1 MAIADA
7 RARRE
12 ELTSGPLF
20 FKMLWF
26 AVPLMLSGMLQ
37 LLFSAMDMVVVGQ
50 FVSSDAVASIGTT
63 YSVTNLLVNLF
74 VGLSVGTSVAVSQ
87 GLGARNDNE
96 VERIAHTSVTVS
108 VLGGLVLGVI
118 GFFAAKPLLSLMSTP
133 AGLLDQAALYMKI
146 YFLGMPVT
154 ALYNFASAVLRSS
167 GDTRRPLIFLT
178 IAGVLNV
185 GLNLFFVIVC
195 KMRVEGVALATILSQ
210 AVSAGLVVWWL
221 CRLKTAVHLDLKKLK
236 IHKRSLLKIIKI
248 GVPAGVQGTLFALS
262 NVLIQSSVNAF
273 GSTAMAGNAASAS
286 IEGFEYVALDAPQ
299 HASLTFTGQNVGAKK
314 PERIRRVLWICMLLE
329 TIFGTLF
336 FGVFM
341 LFGKPLIGLYIPDNP
356 AAMPYALTRL
366 MVFAVTYALCGY
378 MNVLVGS
385 LRGMGAS
392 LLPTFVTLT
401 GVCGFRIL
409 WIYTFF
415 TLPAFHSLLWLYL
428 SYPISWVLTAA
439 AHAVCY
445 VFVGR
450 KLKRRWAAEKPLP
463 NA

>member
-1 MAIADA
+1 MATLAT
-7 RARRE
+7 RAQRE
-12 ELTSGPLF
+12 DMTNGPLF

-26 AVPLMLSGMLQ
+26 ALPLMLSGMLQ

-50 FVSSDAVASIGTT
+50 FVSSDSVAAIGTT

-74 VGLSVGTSVAVSQ
+74 VGLSVGTSVTVAQS
-87 GLGARNDNE
+87 LGAKNDAE
-96 VERIAHTSVTVS
+96 VHRVVHTSVTVS
-108 VLGGLVLGVI
+108 VLGGIVLGVI
-118 GFFAAKPLLSLMSTP
+118 GFFAAKPLLGLMSTP
-133 AGLLDQAALYMKI
+133 DVLLDQAALYMKI

-195 KMRVEGVALATILSQ
+195 RMRVEGVALATVLSQ

-236 IHKRSLLKIIKI
+236 IYKNSLLKIVKI

-262 NVLIQSSVNAF
+262 NVLIQSSVNSF
-273 GSTAMAGNAASAS
+273 GRTAMAGNAASAS
-286 IEGFEYVALDAPQ
+286 IEGFEFIALDAPQ
-299 HASLTFTGQNVGAKK
+299 HAALTFTGQNVGAQK

-329 TIFGTLF
+329 TIFGAV
-336 FGVFM
+336 FGLVFW

-356 AAMPYALTRL
+356 AAMPFALTRL
-366 MVFAVTYALCGY
+366 MVFAITYALCGY

-428 SYPISWVLTAA
+428 SYPISWALTIV
-439 AHAVCY
+439 AHGVCY
-445 VFVGR
+445 VIVR
-450 KLKRRWAAEKPLP
+450 RRLLRRWTVGTT
-463 NA
+463 